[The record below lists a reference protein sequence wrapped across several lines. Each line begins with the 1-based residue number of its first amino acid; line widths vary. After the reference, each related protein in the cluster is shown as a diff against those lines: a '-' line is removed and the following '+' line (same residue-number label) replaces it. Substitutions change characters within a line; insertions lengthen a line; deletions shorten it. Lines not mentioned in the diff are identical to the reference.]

1 MQAHLASRSQRTDV
15 NPMTYARNSI
25 TAGFLVVAMLWGAN
39 KGLAQNSPE
48 LTLSQAVSLAVA
60 NSRDLALAR
69 VRYTIAK
76 NQARVSRTPFL
87 PNVDAGS
94 TLARSS
100 GYPVTID
107 AQPPSLFQV
116 NYSEAIFDEPLRGL
130 FRAQAEH
137 AKSLE
142 VEVTRT
148 RDDVIVR
155 TVTSY
160 LELAKARH
168 ALDLLHDE
176 SVSAQRTVQYTRER
190 AVAGMDYSIEVT
202 RSELTEAKI
211 QQQIVQ
217 LGGQIQILT
226 DQLHNLTGLPPER
239 LNAISTERLPE
250 IDQPTPDHLQDAV
263 ESSSILRGMGFER
276 SARQAALKGARR
288 GYWPSVDLVGQ
299 YNLFAK
305 FNNYQQFFTTFQR
318 NSAAIGVLIRIPVF
332 SPKTSANVALA
343 KSQLSEADLTLANL
357 RDSEEVAT
365 KQSTINAADLNAKL
379 TVARLELTLA
389 QEYLALVQSRFDQGQ
404 ATLKDLE
411 QARLDEGEKSLA
423 LLDSDFAYQL
433 GELGLMQLTG
443 RLSQVFK

>member
-1 MQAHLASRSQRTDV
+1 
-15 NPMTYARNSI
+15 MTYARNSI
-25 TAGFLVVAMLWGAN
+25 TAGFLGVAMLWGAIN
-39 KGLAQNSPE
+39 SLAQGSPA
-48 LTLSQAVSLAVA
+48 LTLTQAVSLAVA

-87 PNVDAGS
+87 PNLDAGS

-100 GYPVTID
+100 GYPVTIN
-107 AQPPSLFQV
+107 AQPPSLLQA
-116 NYSEAIFDEPLRGL
+116 NYSEAIFDEPLRNQ
-130 FRAQAEH
+130 FRAQLEH

-142 VEVTRT
+142 IEVTRA

-176 SVSAQRTVQYTRER
+176 SASAQRIVQYMRER
-190 AVAGMDYSIEVT
+190 AAAGMDYSIEVT
-202 RSELTEAKI
+202 RSELTQAKI
-211 QQQIVQ
+211 EQQVVQ

-226 DQLHNLTGLPPER
+226 DELHKLTGLPPER
-239 LNAISTERLPE
+239 LETISTERLPE
-250 IDQPTPDHLQDAV
+250 IDQPTADHVQDAV
-263 ESSSILRGMGFER
+263 ESSPILREMGFER

-288 GYWPSVDLVGQ
+288 GYWPSVDLIAQ

-318 NSAAIGVLIRIPVF
+318 NSAAIGVLIRVPVF

-343 KSQLSEADLTLANL
+343 RSQLSEADLTLANL
-357 RDSEEVAT
+357 RDNEEIAT

-379 TVARLELTLA
+379 TVARLELKLA

-404 ATLKDLE
+404 ATLKELE
-411 QARLDEGEKSLA
+411 LARLDEGEKSLFF
-423 LLDSDFAYQL
+423 LDSDFAYQQ
-433 GELGLMQLTG
+433 GELALMQMTG

>member
-1 MQAHLASRSQRTDV
+1 MIIAKNRIR
-15 NPMTYARNSI
+15 
-25 TAGFLVVAMLWGAN
+25 AGFLGVAILWSAIN
-39 KGLAQNSPE
+39 SLAQGSPG
-48 LTLSQAVSLAVA
+48 LTLTQAVSLALA
-60 NSRDLALAR
+60 NSRDLELAR
-69 VRYTIAK
+69 VKYTVAK

-100 GYPVTID
+100 GYPVTIN

-116 NYSEAIFDEPLRGL
+116 NYSEAIFDEPVRSQ
-130 FRAQAEH
+130 FHAQEEH

-142 VEVTRT
+142 IEVART

-160 LELAKARH
+160 LELAKSRH

-176 SVSAQRTVQYTRER
+176 SASAQRIVQYTRER
-190 AVAGMDYSIEVT
+190 AAAGMDYSIEVT
-202 RSELTEAKI
+202 RSELTQARI
-211 QQQIVQ
+211 QLQIVQ
-217 LGGQIQILT
+217 LGGQIEILT
-226 DQLHNLTGLPPER
+226 DGLHKLTGLPPER
-239 LNAISTERLPE
+239 LEAISTERLPE
-250 IDQPTPDHLQDAV
+250 IDQPTADHVQDAV
-263 ESSSILRGMGFER
+263 ENSPILKEMGFER
-276 SARQAALKGARR
+276 SARQVALKGARR
-288 GYWPSVDLVGQ
+288 GYWPSVDLVAQ

-343 KSQLSEADLTLANL
+343 RSQLSEAELTLANL
-357 RDSEEVAT
+357 RDSAQIAT

-411 QARLDEGEKSLA
+411 QARLDEGAKSLA
-423 LLDSDFAYQL
+423 FLDSDFAYQQ
-433 GELGLMQLTG
+433 GELALMQMTG
-443 RLSQVFK
+443 RLSQMFK